1 MDRRGALGA
10 LGERIAAEH
19 VRRLGWGIAG
29 RNARTRFGEIDLV
42 CRDRDG
48 YVFVEVKTRRPSS
61 FVAALEAASAVKL
74 RRLARLAP
82 AWLAQ
87 HGQRDVPWRIALAA
101 VTVSDGGATVEIIPL
116 DRAP

>member
-1 MDRRGALGA
+1 MDRRRALGDE
-10 LGERIAAEH
+10 GERLAAEH
-19 VRRLGWGIAG
+19 LLTLGWRIAG
-29 RNARTRFGEIDLV
+29 RNARMRFGEIDLI

-61 FVAALEAASAVKL
+61 FVAPSEATSTVKL

-87 HGQRDVPWRIALAA
+87 RGEREAPWRIAIAA
-101 VTVSDGGATVEIIPL
+101 VTMTGSGAIVELIPL
-116 DRAP
+116 DRWP